1 MEYSQQEKI
10 SSIKRILL
18 RMIFMQLPLKKS
30 YKSNIDLLLDWI
42 KSRAGSAF
50 NRRGRIYQFIRG
62 IMLEGVMNN
71 VFMAFSYI
79 KMSFIQEILA
89 VIRKSLS

>member
-1 MEYSQQEKI
+1 
-10 SSIKRILL
+10 
-18 RMIFMQLPLKKS
+18 
-30 YKSNIDLLLDWI
+30 
-42 KSRAGSAF
+42 
-50 NRRGRIYQFIRG
+50 
-62 IMLEGVMNN
+62 MLEGVMNN